1 MRIKRPLFWFLG
13 AIISLVHTAHAHEF
27 WVSMDEYQVETGTP
41 MTAQLRVGENL
52 KGVGYPYIP
61 DRATRFDLVIGDTVT
76 PVEARLGDR
85 PALNM
90 VAPKDGLV
98 IVVHETSDLNLIYRE
113 LDKFRNFTTHKD
125 YPDAVDRHLAR
136 GLPDTG
142 FKETYRRYAK
152 ALVAVGDGAG
162 ADREVGLRT
171 EIVALANPYTDDLSA
186 GLPVLVL
193 LDGDPRPNTQVEI
206 FAKSPDSAVQVS
218 QIRTDDTGRAVVKVA
233 PGVEYLLDAVVLE
246 DTGNDDPEQG
256 AVWHSLWAAL
266 TFRVPQ

>member
-1 MRIKRPLFWFLG
+1 MRINRPLLWVLG
-13 AIISLVHTAHAHEF
+13 AIITLAHGAHAHEF

-41 MTAQLRVGENL
+41 MTAQLRVGESL

-76 PVEARLGDR
+76 PVDARLGDR

-90 VAPKDGLV
+90 VAPEDGLV
-98 IVVHETSDLNLIYRE
+98 IVVHETSDLNLIYRD
-113 LDKFRNFTTHKD
+113 LSKFEKFTTHKD
-125 YPDAVDRHLAR
+125 YPDAVEQHLAR
-136 GLPDTG
+136 GLPDTD

-152 ALVAVGDGAG
+152 ALVAVGDGVG
-162 ADREVGLRT
+162 ADRVVGLKT
-171 EIVALANPYTDDLSA
+171 EIVALANPYTDDLSD

-193 LDGDPRPNTQVEI
+193 LDGEPRQNSQVEV
-206 FAKSPDSAVQVS
+206 FAKSPDGAVQVS
-218 QIRTDDTGRAVVKVA
+218 QIRTDDTGRATVTVA